1 MAMTPP
7 KGEDNFPALLIPNFS
22 QSEPRQNGL
31 VGSTGVIWRLLFN
44 NQYMIF
50 LPLSQI
56 QIIC

>member
-1 MAMTPP
+1 MTPP